1 MSDTSFK
8 WNDQLQ
14 EIILNLDQP
23 DSSAKVA
30 HLRDALTVRLR
41 ILTPVDNDERK
52 AIEGALSRLEQ
63 ASGLKGR
70 NDAWSVRAQRVS

>member
-1 MSDTSFK
+1 MSETSFK

-14 EIILNLDQP
+14 EIILNLDKP

-41 ILTPVDNDERK
+41 ILTPVDNDERE

-63 ASGLKGR
+63 VARSKQQKRSL
-70 NDAWSVRAQRVS
+70 VS

>member
-1 MSDTSFK
+1 MSETSFK

-14 EIILNLDQP
+14 EIILNLDKP

-41 ILTPVDNDERK
+41 ILT
-52 AIEGALSRLEQ
+52 AG
-63 ASGLKGR
+63 G
-70 NDAWSVRAQRVS
+70 

>member
-1 MSDTSFK
+1 MSDTSFR

-14 EIILNLDQP
+14 EIIFNLDQP

-30 HLRDALTVRLR
+30 HLRDALTVRLH

-52 AIEGALSRLEQ
+52 AIEGA
-63 ASGLKGR
+63 
-70 NDAWSVRAQRVS
+70 